1 MGYVL
6 GKEGKTTMPAATIK
20 LKRTRPLYWL
30 LLAVLV
36 LCSLATLFPF
46 LWMISASLRTDI
58 DLFKHPMNWIPSSL
72 YLNNYQEVWTAIPF
86 AQYFLNTVKLS
97 VIITLL
103 QVVICSMS
111 AYAFAKLKVPFK
123 NLIFLLFMT
132 NLMMPWHSIMVPQF
146 SVVSSLGLY
155 NSHTG
160 YILIQLFSGFGIF
173 LMRQFFMSLPNE
185 LNEAARVD
193 GYNEWRIFW
202 RIMMPLSAASLSTL
216 TIFTFTFMW
225 NDYLAPL
232 IYLNDD
238 ALKTLQLGL
247 KGFQTEHTMDYGL
260 LMAGTVIATLP
271 MVAVF
276 LLGERFFMQSVATT
290 GMKN

>member
-1 MGYVL
+1 MVINAPKKSSLGYGLFLVVL
-6 GKEGKTTMPAATIK
+6 
-20 LKRTRPLYWL
+20 
-30 LLAVLV
+30 LV
-36 LCSLATLFPF
+36 LSVIALFPF
-46 LWMISASLRTDI
+46 LWMISASLRTDV
-58 DLFKHPMNWIPSSL
+58 DLFKNPMNWIPQTL

-86 AQYFLNTVKLS
+86 AKYLWNTVKLS
-97 VIITLL
+97 VVITFL
-103 QVVICSMS
+103 QVIIGSMA

-123 NLIFLLFMT
+123 NTLFILFMT

-146 SVVSSLGLY
+146 SVVNSLGLY
-155 NSHTG
+155 NTHSG

-193 GYNEWRIFW
+193 GYNEWKIFW
-202 RIMMPLSAASLSTL
+202 KIMLPLSAAGLSTL
-216 TIFTFTFMW
+216 AIFTFTFMW

-232 IYLNDD
+232 IYLNDN

-247 KGFQTEHTMDYGL
+247 KAFQTEHTMDYGL
-260 LMAGTVIATLP
+260 LMAGTVLATIP
-271 MVAVF
+271 MVIVF
-276 LLGERFFMQSVATT
+276 LAGERFFIQGVATT

>member
-1 MGYVL
+1 MQHVINTS
-6 GKEGKTTMPAATIK
+6 KRMK
-20 LKRTRPLYWL
+20 LPYCLL
-30 LLAVLV
+30 LLALIVFSV
-36 LCSLATLFPF
+36 ATLFPF
-46 LWMISASLRTDI
+46 LWMVSASLRTDI
-58 DLFKHPMNWIPSSL
+58 DLFRNPMNWIPQTL
-72 YLNNYQEVWTAIPF
+72 YLDNYKEVWTAIPF
-86 AQYFLNTVKLS
+86 AQYFLNTLKLS
-97 VIITLL
+97 FIITAL
-103 QVVICSMS
+103 QVIICSMA
-111 AYAFAKLKVPFK
+111 AYAFAKLKIPFK
-123 NLIFLLFMT
+123 NIVFLLFMT

-155 NSHTG
+155 NTHTG

-193 GYNEWRIFW
+193 GYSEWSIFW
-202 RIMMPLSAASLSTL
+202 KIMIPLSLPSLSTL

-238 ALKTLQLGL
+238 VLKTLQLGL

-260 LMAGTVIATLP
+260 LMAGTVLATIP
-271 MVAVF
+271 MVIVF
-276 LLGERFFMQSVATT
+276 LIGERFFIQSVATT

>member
-1 MGYVL
+1 MVINAPKKSSLGYGLFLVVL
-6 GKEGKTTMPAATIK
+6 
-20 LKRTRPLYWL
+20 
-30 LLAVLV
+30 LV
-36 LCSLATLFPF
+36 LSVIALFPF
-46 LWMISASLRTDI
+46 LWMISASLRTDV
-58 DLFKHPMNWIPSSL
+58 DLFKNPMNWIPQTL

-86 AQYFLNTVKLS
+86 AKYLWNTVKLS
-97 VIITLL
+97 VVITFL
-103 QVVICSMS
+103 QVIIGSMA

-123 NLIFLLFMT
+123 NTLFILFMT

-146 SVVSSLGLY
+146 SVVNSLGLY
-155 NSHTG
+155 NTHSG

-193 GYNEWRIFW
+193 GYNEWKIFW
-202 RIMMPLSAASLSTL
+202 KIMLPLSAAGLSTL
-216 TIFTFTFMW
+216 AIFTFTFMW

-247 KGFQTEHTMDYGL
+247 KAFQTEHTMDYGL
-260 LMAGTVIATLP
+260 LMAGTVLATIP
-271 MVAVF
+271 MVIVF
-276 LLGERFFMQSVATT
+276 LAGERFFIQGVATT